1 MLIIGIAISII
12 TMGLCGDKIRTGNYE
27 RPTDSERNEK
37 TVLIMGVTIGAV
49 LYVILLYK
57 LV

>member
-1 MLIIGIAISII
+1 MLIIGIAIAII

-37 TVLIMGVTIGAV
+37 TVLVAGITIGAV
-49 LYVILLYK
+49 LYLGLLYK
-57 LV
+57 LI